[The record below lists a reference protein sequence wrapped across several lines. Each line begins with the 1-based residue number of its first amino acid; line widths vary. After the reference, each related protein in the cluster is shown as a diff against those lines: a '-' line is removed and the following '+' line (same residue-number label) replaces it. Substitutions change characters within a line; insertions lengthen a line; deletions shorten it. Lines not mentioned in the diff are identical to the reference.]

1 MSLFEGGIGLKSY
14 AMEKLRNF
22 ILVGHGGCGKTMLA
36 EAMLY
41 TAKATDR
48 FGKVDEGNS
57 VMDHDPEEV
66 KRKISINTAVAPCEF
81 KEHKFNIVDTPGFFD
96 FVGEVK
102 SASRV
107 VEAGILVVCAT
118 GGVEVGTENP
128 GIFLMNGPA
137 AADLYKQN
145 GPENANFTKVI
156 SALREKFGNRIIPI
170 QLPIGEAEK
179 FAGVVDIINKK
190 AWQDGKETP
199 IPAELSGE
207 VDNNYQALVEAV
219 AESDEELLD
228 KYLENDTLSP
238 EDLLTG
244 FRRETMKGEI
254 VPVLCGS
261 ALKTVGIAE
270 LMAAII
276 ETLPSPAAVETV
288 AAEIPGKGE
297 TVELKASREETPA
310 ALVFKTMADPFVGKL
325 TLFRVY
331 SGVVKSDSHL
341 FNSSRNQDE
350 RIGQLFLIKGKNQE
364 PVTEVG
370 AGDIGA
376 VAKLQVTATGDTLC
390 AKDRPVLLPGI
401 DFPKPRLVMAVYPKE
416 KR

>member
-102 SASRV
+102 SAGRV

-118 GGVEVGTENP
+118 GGVEVGTEKSWDFLNERSLP
-128 GIFLMNGPA
+128 RLIFINKM
-137 AADLYKQN
+137 DR
-145 GPENANFTKVI
+145 ENANFTKVI

-199 IPAELSGE
+199 IPAEFSGE
-207 VDNNYQALVEAV
+207 VDNYYQALVEAV

-254 VPVLCGS
+254 VPVLRS
-261 ALKTVGIAE
+261 EEHTSE
-270 LMAAII
+270 LQ
-276 ETLPSPAAVETV
+276 
-288 AAEIPGKGE
+288 
-297 TVELKASREETPA
+297 SRPH
-310 ALVFKTMADPFVGKL
+310 LVCRLLLEKKKDHEDP
-325 TLFRVY
+325 
-331 SGVVKSDSHL
+331 
-341 FNSSRNQDE
+341 
-350 RIGQLFLIKGKNQE
+350 E
-364 PVTEVG
+364 PRT
-370 AGDIGA
+370 
-376 VAKLQVTATGDTLC
+376 
-390 AKDRPVLLPGI
+390 
-401 DFPKPRLVMAVYPKE
+401 
-416 KR
+416 